1 MKLSFMKIC
10 FKDMKH
16 ILYSF
21 VFVLSVVACHA
32 QTAVDRTA
40 HCENPA
46 FDKKVENL
54 IRFSVPTISVEELA
68 QMENV
73 VIADT
78 REKEEYM
85 VSHIPDAQ
93 YLGYKKFDVAQLGD
107 TPKDAPIVL
116 YCSIGYR
123 SEKIGEKLQKMGYTN
138 VYNLYGSLFEWVNQ
152 GHPIVTPQGEETNRV
167 HTYNRKW
174 SQWLDEGK
182 AEKVW

>member
-1 MKLSFMKIC
+1 
-10 FKDMKH
+10 MKH
-16 ILYSF
+16 IIYSI
-21 VFVLSVVACHA
+21 VFVMSLTACYA
-32 QTAVDRTA
+32 QQTTNRTA

-78 REKEEYM
+78 REKEEFM

-93 YLGYKKFDVAQLGD
+93 FVGYKKFDVEQLGD

-116 YCSIGYR
+116 YCSVGYR

-138 VYNLYGSLFEWVNQ
+138 VYNLYGSIFEWVNQ
-152 GHPIVTPQGEETNRV
+152 GHPVVNPKGEETDRV
-167 HTYNRKW
+167 HTYNKKW

-182 AEKVW
+182 AEKTW